1 MNANSSATIFSKW
14 GEIFGKSDKALYTK
28 YTLKDTFVNK
38 IAKCA
43 LKKKV
48 KGFSP
53 PSTTVN
59 YEILPRERH
68 FDLGA
73 HLHSVLFPKHR
84 FRL

>member
-43 LKKKV
+43 LKKKSERV
-48 KGFSP
+48 FSP
-53 PSTTVN
+53 Q
-59 YEILPRERH
+59 Y
-68 FDLGA
+68 
-73 HLHSVLFPKHR
+73 K
-84 FRL
+84 